1 MDKETIKTI
10 IADFHTRGIP
20 DFIEREI
27 KIPVNTG
34 KIVTVIG
41 PRRSGKTYSMYQI
54 MSNIKNITNI

>member
-27 KIPVNTG
+27 LLFC
-34 KIVTVIG
+34 
-41 PRRSGKTYSMYQI
+41 RYLLA
-54 MSNIKNITNI
+54 NI